1 MRHSSWLAE
10 HGTPIAIDFEPV
22 ALELHRA
29 IHPGTPFAVG
39 DVSHLPLASSTV
51 DGVLCVGVIVHRSVT
66 SPVAA
71 LTEMARVL
79 RPGGVLCILE
89 AGVRRLRRPHDRIT
103 HTARRLSLRDLT
115 GYVEHAGLHVDRA
128 TGAFSFL
135 VPPAAVLAAVD
146 MHRKSAASDVP
157 RSPSGLSGLFPLA
170 ARMERAVL
178 RRTALPAG
186 LSVMVRAR
194 KPPCPVDNNA
204 DVTSV
209 ADPQDARLVHVN

>member
-1 MRHSSWLAE
+1 MQREEYGRIAHAQDTHWWYRAMGELLRQEFGSHLASGRVIDVGSGPGAHSSWLAE

-29 IHPGTPFAVG
+29 IHPVTPVAVG

-115 GYVEHAGLHVDRA
+115 GYVEARDSTSTGQRA
-128 TGAFSFL
+128 
-135 VPPAAVLAAVD
+135 
-146 MHRKSAASDVP
+146 
-157 RSPSGLSGLFPLA
+157 RSPSWSLLRLSWRLSTCTGSRPRVTSLA
-170 ARMERAVL
+170 APL
-178 RRTALPAG
+178 G
-186 LSVMVRAR
+186 
-194 KPPCPVDNNA
+194 
-204 DVTSV
+204 
-209 ADPQDARLVHVN
+209 